1 MYVDIV
7 CITNVNKLYALHF
20 KCHIDLISRMT
31 TSTPS
36 RQSPVRLWSR
46 PPATTLR
53 PTASTSTS
61 RTSPS
66 SGIQGRRG
74 TSKSGMW
81 VGIPYYLFNSH
92 GIYSRVY
99 WLYEFIK
106 FKSLC
111 FCKYKFARRFN
122 ILYSIWFRN
131 ELSRVKKINWI
142 EMITLFQAASNS
154 DLEEKILSEALD
166 GHKIRNVGEKVG
178 ELDPNSQ
185 VCIYF

>member
-122 ILYSIWFRN
+122 ILYSIWFPN
-131 ELSRVKKINWI
+131 HWNFWNKGNVFS
-142 EMITLFQAASNS
+142 TLGTWQLKRFARCFIGFFAPPIATPFSS
-154 DLEEKILSEALD
+154 ISCF
-166 GHKIRNVGEKVG
+166 VW
-178 ELDPNSQ
+178 
-185 VCIYF
+185 